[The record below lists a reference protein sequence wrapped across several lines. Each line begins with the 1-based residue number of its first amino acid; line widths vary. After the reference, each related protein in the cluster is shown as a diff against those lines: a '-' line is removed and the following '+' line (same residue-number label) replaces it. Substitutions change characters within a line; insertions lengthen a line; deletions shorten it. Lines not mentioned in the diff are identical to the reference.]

1 MFFWPKWWSFWCP
14 LHPDW
19 DRWLDPNIIFFSE
32 KNGPVRISCFC
43 SCKAFLSFFH
53 PVNCKSTWVFQV
65 ELPDSKKQKN
75 NFLGLCWV
83 RILEACWG
91 IFWAEFPT
99 KLIPLQP
106 GCRLSHLPFCR
117 GTEEWHLLNLESW
130 WVLKPFGP
138 WRGLNRGQYI
148 PWDLNGI
155 GIFSY
160 LWLICMIPE
169 ELLTC
174 FWDWHIQCF
183 SRFFHPPNRW
193 FSIATWH
200 SQYLIKWLEMT
211 GDDLLNWNHQEIHTV
226 DKQETYR
233 T

>member
-1 MFFWPKWWSFWCP
+1 M
-14 LHPDW
+14 
-19 DRWLDPNIIFFSE
+19 
-32 KNGPVRISCFC
+32 VRISCFC
-43 SCKAFLSFFH
+43 TCKAFFH

-83 RILEACWG
+83 RILEACWV

-138 WRGLNRGQYI
+138 WRGVNRGQYI
-148 PWDLNGI
+148 PWDPYGPWYI
-155 GIFSY
+155 Q
-160 LWLICMIPE
+160 
-169 ELLTC
+169 LTTVDLYDP
-174 FWDWHIQCF
+174 WITVDMQGDWHIQCF
-183 SRFFHPPNRW
+183 SPDFFTHRTND
-193 FSIATWH
+193 
-200 SQYLIKWLEMT
+200 SQLQPGVLNNMEKPFLLRLIKWLEMT